1 MVFLTARL
9 NKTVFS
15 DFYKRV
21 LTSMELFYDEL
32 LSRNS
37 KSRDFVDLLNER
49 SEVSLAQKLKINLKL
64 WNYLQ

>member
-1 MVFLTARL
+1 
-9 NKTVFS
+9 
-15 DFYKRV
+15 
-21 LTSMELFYDEL
+21 MELFYDGL

-49 SEVSLAQKLKINLKL
+49 SEVSLAQKLKRNLKL